1 MNLGRLDFEIVSD
14 FDIRISDFLLLSPFG
29 GNFACLAEAL
39 AKEESIKNNKL
50 CKTNPISEKPK
61 MSLTLY
67 ITNRYDNKPALL
79 TTEKQT
85 QSNPILNGADSVE
98 LAEQR
103 VLADRVETYFCD
115 VTLSLISGCANVVLK
130 WDVWHDICNY

>member
-1 MNLGRLDFEIVSD
+1 LNLGHLDFEVVLD
-14 FDIRISDFLLLSPFG
+14 FDIRISDFLLLSAFG

-50 CKTNPISEKPK
+50 CKTNPISEEPK
-61 MSLTLY
+61 TIVTTVMTM
-67 ITNRYDNKPALL
+67 TNDNKSRTMNYL
-79 TTEKQT
+79 KQT

-103 VLADRVETYFCD
+103 VLADKVETYLCN
-115 VTLSLISGCANVVLK
+115 VTLS
-130 WDVWHDICNY
+130 